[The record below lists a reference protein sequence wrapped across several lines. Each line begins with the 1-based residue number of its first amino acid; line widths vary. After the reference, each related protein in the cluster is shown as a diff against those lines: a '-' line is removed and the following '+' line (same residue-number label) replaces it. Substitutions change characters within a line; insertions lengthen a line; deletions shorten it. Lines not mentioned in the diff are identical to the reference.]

1 MRKDW
6 NSFSKEVDNKNN
18 KILLKA
24 LNCAS
29 NRYAQ
34 SLYWCHIADAG
45 GPLSCLAGV
54 EVNGRG
60 LHHLHGEEGLE
71 IQTTDAMSQASCWR
85 IYSAFLFLAVFRI

>member
-6 NSFSKEVDNKNN
+6 NSFSEEVDNKYN
-18 KILLKA
+18 KMFKSTKTA
-24 LNCAS
+24 PH

-54 EVNGRG
+54 EVNGLITSMVKKDWKSKR
-60 LHHLHGEEGLE
+60 LM
-71 IQTTDAMSQASCWR
+71 Q
-85 IYSAFLFLAVFRI
+85 

>member
-1 MRKDW
+1 MLKDW
-6 NSFSKEVDNKNN
+6 NSFSKEVDNKYN

-54 EVNGRG
+54 EVKWPA
-60 LHHLHGEEGLE
+60 LITSLVKK
-71 IQTTDAMSQASCWR
+71 DWKPK
-85 IYSAFLFLAVFRI
+85 